1 VQRFPPAIF
10 NPALTQPLWQ
20 QMGVFPHDL
29 LAFPPYYPGVKIDG
43 PGLDEAGKLKAGELP
58 HGDNFAMVMGQL
70 AGYISFVL
78 LGLGSLEVV
87 RRRWFQLFLCAA
99 TSSLPSVL
107 RIRLSRRQRYCSWQA
122 AAPRR
127 LPRADGVGTA
137 ARRGRVVLPL
147 GRAHA
152 VVLRPVA
159 ALRALGAAD
168 SRPPRCASQGRG
180 RDGARTP
187 RLPAVLLPEA
197 GGGHAPLGECS
208 RTVGLGCG

>member
-1 VQRFPPAIF
+1 MPQI
-10 NPALTQPLWQ
+10 
-20 QMGVFPHDL
+20 GVFPHDL

-43 PGLDEAGKLKAGELP
+43 PGLDEAGKLKQGELP

-87 RRRWFQLFLCAA
+87 RRRWFQLFLVLHHVGFLGLTA
-99 TSSLPSVL
+99 SVL
-107 RIRLSRRQRYCSWQA
+107 LHAEA
-122 AAPRR
+122 AWYF
-127 LPRADGVGTA
+127 LWG
-137 ARRGRVVLPL
+137 
-147 GRAHA
+147 AHA
-152 VVLRPVA
+152 VVLRPAA
-159 ALRALGAAD
+159 ALRALRAAD

-208 RTVGLGCG
+208 NGRLGL